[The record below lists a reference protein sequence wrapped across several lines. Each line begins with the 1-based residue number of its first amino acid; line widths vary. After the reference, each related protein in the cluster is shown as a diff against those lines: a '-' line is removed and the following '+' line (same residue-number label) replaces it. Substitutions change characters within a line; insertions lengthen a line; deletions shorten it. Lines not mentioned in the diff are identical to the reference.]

1 MKTQNE
7 YSTLLKS
14 ALADFKRS
22 KVRTFL
28 TSLGIMI
35 GVMSVVLLIALGI
48 GLKNYLS
55 QQFENLGANLIII
68 FPGNVFSSESG
79 AGGSFGA
86 GFSGGASFDEKDY
99 ESLKKIKE
107 ADYVVPLFF
116 KSSVVETDRERY
128 LGYVQG
134 ANEEVFDIL
143 NLEVLSGEFFSR
155 SDVTGKTKNAVLG
168 YTIAEKLFVNP
179 KDAIGKTVRVGDQ
192 RFRVIGVAKKK
203 GDREMDTSVIVPYK
217 SIFGTLNVDKTFFT
231 LYLGTKDEKN
241 VEIVKEKAKE
251 ILLKR
256 YKKDE
261 FSVTEQTEILSTVNQ
276 IFAIVN
282 SILVAI
288 GSISLLVGG
297 IGIMNIMYATVSER
311 TKEVGIRR
319 AIGATER
326 DILNQFLAESVLLSI
341 LGGVLG
347 LVFASV
353 IVLIVR
359 NFFPAAINLLSVV
372 ITLLISSGIGV
383 FFGVFPARR
392 AAKLPPIEAIR
403 YE

>member
-1 MKTQNE
+1 
-7 YSTLLKS
+7 
-14 ALADFKRS
+14 
-22 KVRTFL
+22 
-28 TSLGIMI
+28 
-35 GVMSVVLLIALGI
+35 
-48 GLKNYLS
+48 
-55 QQFENLGANLIII
+55 
-68 FPGNVFSSESG
+68 
-79 AGGSFGA
+79 
-86 GFSGGASFDEKDY
+86 
-99 ESLKKIKE
+99 
-107 ADYVVPLFF
+107 
-116 KSSVVETDRERY
+116 
-128 LGYVQG
+128 
-134 ANEEVFDIL
+134 
-143 NLEVLSGEFFSR
+143 
-155 SDVTGKTKNAVLG
+155 
-168 YTIAEKLFVNP
+168 
-179 KDAIGKTVRVGDQ
+179 VRVGDQ